1 MLVVQLLDAKARAM
15 QEYPLFHRLEG
26 KKTIEILDE
35 FDDAR
40 EVVAALAAEYE
51 ACEKPDYLQ
60 QAMQVWPVPRHAL
73 KRGCWAGCMAMT

>member
-1 MLVVQLLDAKARAM
+1 M
-15 QEYPLFHRLEG
+15 FHRMEG
-26 KKTIEILDE
+26 KKSIEILDE

-60 QAMQVWPVPRHAL
+60 QAMQGSMESMDLQAYSRSLGDTRIPVA
-73 KRGCWAGCMAMT
+73 

>member
-1 MLVVQLLDAKARAM
+1 M
-15 QEYPLFHRLEG
+15 FHRMEG

-60 QAMQVWPVPRHAL
+60 QAMQVWPEPADGTPNSQGKGAPSCCQTAQML
-73 KRGCWAGCMAMT
+73 MD

>member
-1 MLVVQLLDAKARAM
+1 M
-15 QEYPLFHRLEG
+15 FHRMEG

-60 QAMQVWPVPRHAL
+60 QAMQVWPVPDHVSNKGSATVLHCDESAWSRIY
-73 KRGCWAGCMAMT
+73 RVPGGSCVGP